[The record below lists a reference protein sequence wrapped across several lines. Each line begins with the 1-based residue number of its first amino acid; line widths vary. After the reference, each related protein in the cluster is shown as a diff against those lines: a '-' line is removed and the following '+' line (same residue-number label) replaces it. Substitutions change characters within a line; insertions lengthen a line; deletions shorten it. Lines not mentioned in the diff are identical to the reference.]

1 MIKLTTK
8 EEEVME
14 HIWSLGECTPKEVL
28 ALYDEPRPIITSI
41 SNPFQSLERKGFL
54 THRPEGRGY
63 IYIPKIEK
71 KDYGRSR
78 LGTFVDKYFGS
89 NYADVVSEFVHQEK
103 LSEQQLVELLQS
115 LIKNGKE

>member
-41 SNPFQSLERKGFL
+41 SNTFFL

-103 LSEQQLVELLQS
+103 LSEKQLVELLQS
-115 LIKNGKE
+115 LIKNGRE